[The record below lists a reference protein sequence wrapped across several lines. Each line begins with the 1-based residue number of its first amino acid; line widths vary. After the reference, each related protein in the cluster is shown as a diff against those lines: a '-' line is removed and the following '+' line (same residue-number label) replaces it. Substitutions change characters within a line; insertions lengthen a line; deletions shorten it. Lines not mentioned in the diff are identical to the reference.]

1 MSLQADSQDEIGAVA
16 GAFNDMSAQLNDLL
30 RKIST
35 ASQQVA
41 SGSRNIADSGNT
53 LADGAARQASSVEE
67 LSASIAEINAQLTAL
82 KPGNIATVVYYCDY
96 AQEYHQITGAVRKVD
111 AYWKLLQIGNM
122 SIDFCE
128 IADIEKVAIPV

>member
-1 MSLQADSQDEIGAVA
+1 MVKSTPRVPMPPSRRAKQFAPFDALKGLKEAIA
-16 GAFNDMSAQLNDLL
+16 
-30 RKIST
+30 RKERIST
-35 ASQQVA
+35 P
-41 SGSRNIADSGNT
+41 RRI
-53 LADGAARQASSVEE
+53 
-67 LSASIAEINAQLTAL
+67 LSEDAIAEINAQLTAL

-128 IADIEKVAIPV
+128 IAEIEKGATPV